1 VGEEVVTPLGI
12 CGQGAAAE
20 ERPPRSPGSR
30 DRILVVAIAVAAFV
44 VRLFYLIEMRS
55 SPTFDSPLLDPLYH
69 DRWASR
75 LAAGDWLGG
84 EVFFRAPLY
93 PYFLGLIYRIAGHS
107 YLIPRVVQAGV
118 GALSCGI
125 LAAIGCRLFG
135 RRIGLGAAGAAA
147 LYGLFIYFEGE
158 LLIVPL
164 FIFLCLASLWSL
176 LLVEQRPSRGR
187 WLLSG
192 MLLGLAA
199 IARPNILLFACLL
212 PFWAF
217 VVVRRRVGAVGALRG
232 IALITLGMT
241 IVVAPVAVRNWV
253 VGRDFV
259 PIASQGGINFYLGNN
274 PWADGMSA
282 IMPGVGN
289 DWDEV
294 AIAEKE
300 VGKELS
306 PSEVS
311 RYWWGK
317 GLSFVRS
324 SPGRFLILIAK
335 KAGLFWNGV
344 EVSNNQNI
352 YFFRRYS
359 RLLSGLVWRK
369 GISFPFGIVS
379 PLALIGMALSVR
391 RWRRYLLLYTFVF
404 AYGAS
409 VILFFV
415 SSRHRLPAVPVLL
428 LFAAAAFWWLVEEL
442 RRRRWRS
449 AGPYLVSLLLLMVA
463 ANFPVAGAG
472 VGDFAQSHYNMAN
485 ALLRKGEWQRAEE
498 AYRACLEIDPRF
510 PLAHLNLGVAYY
522 RQGNLGQARDEYIRE
537 IEVNPGAP
545 GAHNNLGL
553 VFRDQGEL
561 GKAVLAFDRALRL
574 DPGLREAA
582 INLSIVLERLD
593 REEEAVSVL
602 ERALSSAPHS
612 WSLRTAL
619 ADLYERRGRPDLA
632 ERERARADSLER
644 PFSPFRTQP

>member
-1 VGEEVVTPLGI
+1 MGEEVVTPESMSGR
-12 CGQGAAAE
+12 GGAVDGG
-20 ERPPRSPGSR
+20 RPRSPGAR
-30 DRILVVAIAVAAFV
+30 DRLLVVAIAIAGFV
-44 VRLFYLIEMRS
+44 VRLLYIAEIRS
-55 SPTFDSPLLDPLYH
+55 APTFDSPLLDPLYH

-107 YLIPRVVQAGV
+107 YLIPRIIQAGI

-125 LAAIGCRLFG
+125 LAAIGCRIFG

-176 LLVEQRPSRGR
+176 LLVEERPNRGR

-212 PFWAF
+212 PLWAL
-217 VVVRRRVGAVGALRG
+217 VVVRRRIGAARALRG
-232 IALITLGMT
+232 IAILAVGISV
-241 IVVAPVAVRNWV
+241 VVAPVAVRNWV

-259 PIASQGGINFYLGNN
+259 PIASQGGVNFYLGNN

-294 AIAEKE
+294 AIAEEE
-300 VGKELS
+300 VGEELS
-306 PSEVS
+306 PSQVS

-324 SPGRFLILIAK
+324 SPGGFLRLIAK
-335 KAGLFWNGV
+335 KAILFWNGV

-359 RLLSGLVWRK
+359 RLLSSLLWKK

-379 PLALIGMALSVR
+379 PLALIGMALSAR
-391 RWRRYLLLYTFVF
+391 RWRRYLLLYSFVL

-415 SSRHRLPAVPVLL
+415 SSRHRLPAVPILL
-428 LFAAAAFWWLVEEL
+428 LFAAAAVWWLVEEL
-442 RRRRWRS
+442 RRRHWRG
-449 AGPYLVSLLLLMVA
+449 AGVYLVSLLVLTVVA
-463 ANFPVAGAG
+463 NVPVAGAR
-472 VGDFAQSHYNMAN
+472 VGDFAQSHYNMGN

-522 RQGNLGQARDEYIRE
+522 RQGDLGQARDEYIRE
-537 IEVNPGAP
+537 IEVNPGVP

-553 VFRDQGEL
+553 VFRDLGEL
-561 GKAVLAFDRALRL
+561 EKAVLAFDRALAL
-574 DPGLREAA
+574 DPGLPEAA
-582 INLSIVLERLD
+582 INLSIVLGRLD
-593 REEEAVSVL
+593 REEEAVNVL

-612 WSLRTAL
+612 RSLRTAL
-619 ADLYERRGRPDLA
+619 ADHYEKTGRPDLA
-632 ERERARADSLER
+632 ERERAYADSLER